1 MPPTLAVAAA
11 NLRAELGRLAVYSGQ
26 PIEEGHEAVAFESIR
41 DFINMIIEYNGQ
53 SSYIGIAA
61 FQTLQTI
68 TPAWLVFVNARDSD
82 FTNMNTNIDST
93 DQ

>member
-1 MPPTLAVAAA
+1 MAYAHNPILAAAAA
-11 NLRAELGRLAVYSGQ
+11 NLRAVLGRLAVCSGQ
-26 PIEEGHEAVAFESIR
+26 PIEEGQEAVAFESVR

-68 TPAWLVFVNARDSD
+68 TPAWLVFAKVRDGDSA
-82 FTNMNTNIDST
+82 NM
-93 DQ
+93 